1 MQQHSTFFFSFFFFL
16 FSFFFHAGLDLTAAA
31 AAAAAADGTTGAL
44 EVLST
49 FIFIHCCA
57 SVRVVLYSTSSVV

>member
-16 FSFFFHAGLDLTAAA
+16 FSFFFFHAGLDLT